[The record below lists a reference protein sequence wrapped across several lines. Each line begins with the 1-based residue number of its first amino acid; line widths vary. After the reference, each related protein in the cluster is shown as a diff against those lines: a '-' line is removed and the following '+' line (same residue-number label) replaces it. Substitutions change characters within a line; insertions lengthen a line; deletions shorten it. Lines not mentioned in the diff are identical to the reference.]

1 MDIKRAL
8 EVLKLKSNYTHDELK
23 KSYRLHA
30 MKYHPDKNNN
40 SDESCE
46 KFKEVNNA
54 YLYLYDLSISLDSH
68 PSHMDSKDEESSTN
82 TGAESY
88 MSIFRIFTQ
97 SLLQKMYTNIS
108 QENAKVT
115 IDMII
120 KIIVE
125 DCHELS
131 LKMFE
136 DMDKETAYTIYEII
150 NKYHAVFHIDNEK
163 LMLFEKIIRKKMELD
178 NLVIISVSLDEL
190 QGENNIY
197 VLEHDEKKYYIPLWH
212 TELYYKIGE
221 KDNTPIDLIVRCMPT
236 TPSHI
241 YIDTNNDIYIDL
253 RMKITELLEKKQVSF
268 QIGSKHFSIP
278 ANLLYIKDN
287 QTYILKE
294 QGIPIINAKN
304 MYDTSEKSSIF
315 VNIEL
320 L

>member
-1 MDIKRAL
+1 MDIKYAL
-8 EVLKLKSNYTHDELK
+8 DVLNLKSNYTLEELK

-30 MKYHPDKNNN
+30 MKHHPDKNNN
-40 SDESCE
+40 SEESCE
-46 KFKEVNNA
+46 KFKEINSA
-54 YLYLYDLSISLDSH
+54 YLCLYNLYISLDSH
-68 PSHMDSKDEESSTN
+68 SSHASHMDSSDEDS

-88 MSIFRIFTQ
+88 MSIFGIFTQ

-120 KIIVE
+120 KIIVD

-150 NKYHAVFHIDNEK
+150 HKYHAVFHINTEK
-163 LMLFEKIIRKKMELD
+163 LLLFEKIIRKKMESD
-178 NLVIISVSLDEL
+178 NLVIISVSLDDL
-190 QGENNIY
+190 FGENNIY

-212 TELYYKIGE
+212 TELYYKVGE
-221 KDNTPIDLIVRCMPT
+221 KDNTPIDLIVRCMPS

-253 RMKITELLEKKQVSF
+253 RMKITELLEKKQISF

-278 ANLLYIKDN
+278 ASLLYVKDN

-294 QGIPIINAKN
+294 QGIPIIHSKN
-304 MYDTSEKSSIF
+304 MYDISEKSSIF